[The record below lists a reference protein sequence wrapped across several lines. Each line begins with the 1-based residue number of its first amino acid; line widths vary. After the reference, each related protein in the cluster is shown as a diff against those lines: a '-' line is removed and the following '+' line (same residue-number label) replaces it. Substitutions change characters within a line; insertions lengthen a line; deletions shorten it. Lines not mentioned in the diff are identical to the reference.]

1 MKMFY
6 ICLVVLLVCLL
17 ITLYFHHKVVCVEL
31 ENIKKM
37 LKKNDVLVG
46 KEIILEKND
55 KDEKS
60 NKCVK
65 RKKSDDRSMNTIS
78 IEKPIATKVFTKPVN
93 RPSTFDIEKQEIF
106 NPIVADINKCEIQS
120 TTPKPEIDNIEEA
133 KPFSFVNPIY
143 TVVDLEK
150 QVLEQINREIK
161 NSEIKMNER
170 VEIIEDGEKDDVKDE
185 EKVDKIKEV
194 IIEDVSSE
202 NKNNDIVED
211 KKNNDIV
218 EDKKDDNVNK
228 NDDVE
233 IKEEVKEIEVE
244 EKKDDDVNVNNNEEE
259 IKLDIDN
266 VAEIISSSNKDII
279 NDILNGDYKY
289 QQIVKKCKDIGVDVK
304 GKKKDEIFELLR
316 TMV

>member
-37 LKKNDVLVG
+37 LKKDDVLVG

-55 KDEKS
+55 KDVKDEK
-60 NKCVK
+60 NVK
-65 RKKSDDRSMNTIS
+65 DEKKKKSGNKSMKTLSIEKPIDKS
-78 IEKPIATKVFTKPVN
+78 IEKPIATKIFTEPYN
-93 RPSTFDIEKQEIF
+93 RTSIIDIEDKQEIF
-106 NPIVADINKCEIQS
+106 KPIDADIDRYDIRS
-120 TTPKPEIDNIEEA
+120 MTPKPEIDIIGEA
-133 KPFSFVNPIY
+133 KPFSFVNPFY

-150 QVLEQINREIK
+150 QVLEQINKEIK

-170 VEIIEDGEKDDVKDE
+170 VETIEEGEKDDVKDE
-185 EKVDKIKEV
+185 EKDKVEEV
-194 IIEDVSSE
+194 KEDVKE
-202 NKNNDIVED
+202 IITEDIS
-211 KKNNDIV
+211 N
-218 EDKKDDNVNK
+218 EDKKDDNME
-228 NDDVE
+228 D
-233 IKEEVKEIEVE
+233 
-244 EKKDDDVNVNNNEEE
+244 KKDDDVNIDNNEEE

-266 VAEIISSSNKDII
+266 VAEIISSSNKDVI

-289 QQIVKKCKDIGVDVK
+289 QQIVKKCKDIGIDVK

>member
-37 LKKNDVLVG
+37 LKKDDVLVG

-65 RKKSDDRSMNTIS
+65 RKKSNDRSMNTIS

-106 NPIVADINKCEIQS
+106 NPIVADIDKCEIQS
-120 TTPKPEIDNIEEA
+120 TTPKPETDNIEEA

-170 VEIIEDGEKDDVKDE
+170 VEIIEDGEKNDEKDE
-185 EKVDKIKEV
+185 EKVDKVKEV
-194 IIEDVSSE
+194 ITEDVSNE

-211 KKNNDIV
+211 KK
-218 EDKKDDNVNK
+218 DDDVNK

-233 IKEEVKEIEVE
+233 IKEEVNEIEVE
-244 EKKDDDVNVNNNEEE
+244 EKKDDDVKVNNNEEE

-266 VAEIISSSNKDII
+266 VAEIISSSNKDVI